1 MVAIF
6 KGGGAVGVL
15 FATCLIAC
23 IVGSV
28 VSNNASALLLY
39 PIVSDLSTTTDG
51 LERREAVLVLMVA
64 SVSQRHFSPLF
75 LGRNLGE
82 KRARNSGG

>member
-39 PIVSDLSTTTDG
+39 PIVSDLSTTTVRFNPI
-51 LERREAVLVLMVA
+51 LI
-64 SVSQRHFSPLF
+64 RHNPTLI
-75 LGRNLGE
+75 RN
-82 KRARNSGG
+82 